1 MGPSIRRFGTDG
13 PRARDPYG
21 PSDAELRGGDEDDME
36 ARMRTTWAMRRPW
49 WALALWVL
57 TVVGLQATSASVGS
71 AYFDDHTLPGTES
84 QRVADRLVRSGD
96 EGLDTVSVVFHAA
109 DGVLAAPTV
118 PAVVD
123 EIAGLPGV
131 LSVAPPSAE
140 SHSINPDGRIG
151 YATVTLDTEPLETD
165 AADVRR
171 LIETAER
178 YATDDLQIEVGGASV
193 RGAQESGGAAEGVG
207 MLAALVILV
216 LLFGSVVS
224 AALPVLSAVLAV
236 GASVA
241 AAGLVSHLTSIP
253 SYAPPM
259 MMLVGLGVGID
270 YALLIFSRYRSE
282 LLAGRPRGEAAIV
295 AQRTAGRSVVFAG
308 VTVVVALLGLV
319 VLGLGSL
326 RGLAVA
332 VAVTV
337 LMTLLASATL
347 LPALLTLLGG
357 RIERSVRRRAGRERR
372 RDSTEGGPWRALSDR
387 VARRPWLA
395 LVGGVLVLLTLAVPA
410 LSLRLG
416 FADAGTDPAGSTTR
430 EAYDLLAQGF
440 GAGVNGP
447 LVVLAEA
454 SEGEAARA
462 AEAVRQTPGVADVI
476 GPLPGDGA
484 STLIV
489 LPETGPSDAA
499 TTDLVHRLRDDVLP
513 GAAAGRFSI
522 GGPTAAAIDFA
533 EGVADRMPWFVL
545 LVVGIS
551 ALLLMAVFRSVLVP
565 VKAAVANL
573 LSIGAALGAMQLVY
587 GDGRLG
593 QASGP
598 IEAFL
603 PVIVFAVVF
612 GLSMDYEVF
621 LVARMHEEW
630 RHRGDARAAVREGL
644 AGTGAVITA
653 AAAIMVVVFGSFLLS
668 PTRML
673 GQMGLGLAVAVLLDA
688 VVVRCLVVPAVM
700 HLLGARAWWLP
711 SWLDRLLPT
720 VRLEDPVLEP
730 ARPGPPVDS
739 SVAGS

>member
-1 MGPSIRRFGTDG
+1 
-13 PRARDPYG
+13 
-21 PSDAELRGGDEDDME
+21 
-36 ARMRTTWAMRRPW
+36 MRTTWAMRRPW
-49 WALALWVL
+49 WAIALWVL
-57 TVVGLQATSASVGS
+57 AVAGLNAAAAAAGS

-84 QRVADRLVRSGD
+84 QRVADRLQQSGD
-96 EGLDTVSVVFHAA
+96 QGLDTVQVVFYAA
-109 DGVLAAPTV
+109 AGLTEEPVARSLR
-118 PAVVD
+118 AVVD
-123 EIAGLPGV
+123 EIATLPGV
-131 LSVAPPSAE
+131 ASVEAPTTDG
-140 SHSINPDGRIG
+140 HSISTDGRIG
-151 YATVTLDTEPLETD
+151 YATVTLDTEPLATD

-171 LIETAER
+171 IIEAAESH
-178 YATDDLQIEVGGASV
+178 ATGDLQVEVGGASV
-193 RGAQESGGAAEGVG
+193 RGAQETGGAAEGVG
-207 MLAALVILV
+207 ILAALVILV
-216 LLFGSVVS
+216 FLFGSLVA

-236 GASVA
+236 GASIA
-241 AAGLVSHLTSIP
+241 AAALVSHVTSVP
-253 SYAPPM
+253 SYAAPM

-270 YALLIFSRYRSE
+270 YALLIFTRYRGE
-282 LLAGRPRGEAAIV
+282 LLAGRPRAEAAVV

-357 RIERSVRRRAGRERR
+357 RIERSVRRRAGRARQR
-372 RDSTEGGPWRALSDR
+372 GRAEGSSWRALSDT
-387 VARRPWLA
+387 VARHPWPA
-395 LVGGVLVLLTLAVPA
+395 LVGGVLVLLVLAAPA
-410 LSLRLG
+410 LSIRLG

-430 EAYDLLAQGF
+430 EAYDLLAAGF
-440 GAGVNGP
+440 GDGVNGP

-454 SEGEAARA
+454 PADEVARVT
-462 AEAVRQTPGVADVI
+462 EAVRRTPGVADVV
-476 GPLPGDGA
+476 GPLTADGA
-484 STLIV
+484 STLV
-489 LPETGPSDAA
+489 VVPETGPSDRA
-499 TTDLVHRLRDDVLP
+499 TIELVHRLRDDVLP
-513 GAAAGRFSI
+513 PATEGQFSVGGA
-522 GGPTAAAIDFA
+522 TAAAIDFA
-533 EGVADRMPWFVL
+533 EGVRDRMPWFVL
-545 LVVGIS
+545 VVVGIS

-565 VKAAVANL
+565 LKAAIANL

-587 GDGRLG
+587 GNGTLG
-593 QASGP
+593 QSPGP

-621 LVARMHEEW
+621 LVSRMHEEW
-630 RHRGDARAAVREGL
+630 RRGGDARTAVREGL

-700 HLLGARAWWLP
+700 HLLGDRAWWLP
-711 SWLDRLLPT
+711 PWLDRALPP
-720 VRLEDPVLEP
+720 VHLEDPALESP
-730 ARPGPPVDS
+730 RTDRPVM
-739 SVAGS
+739 AAQA